1 MKNTIIKK
9 ALACMTSLMAVSALS
24 VSMASYAVDTPT
36 INNPPANKLE
46 TAQREVGIPVNKD
59 IVLFNV
65 DESQILS
72 PNIIYSY
79 EVTPAN
85 IPTENPAK
93 ITTYA
98 PEDLDTDGKTP
109 KEGAVPITV
118 TVKSGVL
125 AAISTVGDNTETTN
139 KREATISFGAANDNK
154 GNDNVTKHA
163 TNKESAETIDL
174 TKKVRNSMTITV
186 DANKIYDPDYG
197 KEEHTNTQVNGP
209 GVYRYKIEDV
219 TTPETLAASGI
230 DRKYKDTTNDHDKYV
245 YLDVY
250 TKYNANKDGLVIY
263 GYVLL
268 KDAQGNDNVDV
279 TYDHTETGETLKV
292 TGFDTESENTNT
304 YSDQNFNKADL
315 TSDAYH
321 TYNVEVSKKTE
332 GDLADTQHNFPF
344 KIELT
349 NSNKVTSLDDF
360 YFVITKDGQA
370 INARTTSLGTGKLAD
385 TEFGVALDANGT
397 WILDGS
403 PSTSDSSAASANL
416 KLQNGDK
423 IVITGLPVK
432 TSIKVTE
439 TNDTADTYSVSATN
453 LVQPTGGD
461 TTAAI
466 NFKGKTANNEDI
478 DVTSLSVAK
487 NNTAEMSAA
496 LEITKTDKGQKIV
509 FTNTLKDISV
519 TGLLFNIAPFIFI
532 TAAGVVLITL
542 FMRNKKKD
550 NSDNMI

>member
-9 ALACMTSLMAVSALS
+9 AIACMTSLMAVSALS

-36 INNPPANKLE
+36 INVSPANKLAE
-46 TAQREVGIPVNKD
+46 AQREVGIPINKD

-65 DESQILS
+65 DGSQILS
-72 PNIIYSY
+72 PNITYSY

-85 IPTENPAK
+85 ISTETPAK

-109 KEGAVPITV
+109 KNGAVPITV
-118 TVKSGVL
+118 TVKKGIL
-125 AAISTVGDNTETTN
+125 DAISTVGDNTETTN
-139 KREATISFGAANDNK
+139 KRETTISFGGTNDIYEN
-154 GNDNVTKHA
+154 GTTTYYNDNVTKHD

-186 DANKIYDPDYG
+186 DANKIYDPEYG
-197 KEEHTNTQVNGP
+197 TTGHTNAQVNGP

-219 TTPETLAASGI
+219 TTADTLTASGI
-230 DRKYKDTTNDHDKYV
+230 ERSYKDADNNHDKYV

-250 TKYNANKDGLVIY
+250 TKYNTDKNGLVVY
-263 GYVLL
+263 GYVLF
-268 KDAQGNDNVDV
+268 KDVTNNDNVDI
-279 TYDHTETGETLKV
+279 TYVNTPADETLKV
-292 TGFDTESENTNT
+292 TGFDTESENKDKYN
-304 YSDQNFNKADL
+304 DQTCSKTEL

-349 NSNKVTSLDDF
+349 NSNTVTSRDDF
-360 YFVITKDGQA
+360 YYQITKDGQV
-370 INARTTSLGTGKLAD
+370 INARTNSLGEGKLAN
-385 TEFGVALDANGT
+385 TEFGVALDANGKWT
-397 WILDGS
+397 LDGN

-416 KLQNGDK
+416 RLQ
-423 IVITGLPVK
+423 
-432 TSIKVTE
+432 SIKVTE

-453 LVQPTGGD
+453 LVQPTGN
-461 TTAAI
+461 TTDKLTLKNGA
-466 NFKGKTANNEDI
+466 KTGEA
-478 DVTSLSVAK
+478 LSVAK
-487 NNTAEMSAA
+487 DETAEMSAA
-496 LEITKTDKGQKIV
+496 LEITKTDKGQKIE

-519 TGLLFNIAPFIFI
+519 TGLFLNIAPFIFI

>member
-9 ALACMTSLMAVSALS
+9 AIACMTSLMAVSALS

-85 IPTENPAK
+85 ISGTTPAK

-109 KEGAVPITV
+109 KTGAVPITV

-125 AAISTVGDNTETTN
+125 AAISTVGDNTETTT
-139 KREATISFGAANDNK
+139 KKEATISFGGTNDIYTSGTTTYSN
-154 GNDNVTKHA
+154 NNVTKHA
-163 TNKESAETIDL
+163 TNKESVETVDL

-186 DANKIYDPDYG
+186 DANKIYDPDYD

-219 TTPETLAASGI
+219 TTGDTLKASGI
-230 DRKYKDTTNDHDKYV
+230 DRKYHTADGDTDKYV

-250 TKYNANKDGLVIY
+250 TKYNEQKNGLVVY

-268 KDAQGNDNVDV
+268 KDVTDKDNVDV
-279 TYDHTETGETLKV
+279 TYNKDTTGETLKV
-292 TGFDTESENTNT
+292 TGFDTESENKDKYNEQTC
-304 YSDQNFNKADL
+304 SKGEL

-332 GDLADTQHNFPF
+332 GDLADTQNNFPF
-344 KIELT
+344 KVELT
-349 NSNKVTSLDDF
+349 NTNTVTSLDDF
-360 YFVITKDGQA
+360 YYVITKDGTAQSEV
-370 INARTTSLGTGKLAD
+370 ITNLSNAGAWT
-385 TEFGVALDANGT
+385 
-397 WILDGS
+397 LDGN
-403 PSTSDSSAASANL
+403 TDTNL
-416 KLQNGDK
+416 RLQNGDK

-439 TNDTADTYSVSATN
+439 TNNTADTYSVSATN

-466 NFKGKTANNEDI
+466 TLKGKAADDTDI
-478 DVTSLSVAK
+478 TGTSLSVAK
-487 NNTAEMSAA
+487 DKTAEMSAA

-550 NSDNMI
+550 NADNMI